1 MSRLNPFCPVLAM
14 LFAPV
19 LIMGCSSSNEK
30 PIYEGSQSTLPLEIP
45 PGLTVPT
52 DKNPLNTVIAPYEAT
67 FSVYSSS
74 SSEFF
79 DQFLKPNSRG
89 IRLVQDGA
97 IRWLEIDAK
106 PKEIWLQLGEFWSR
120 AGFELALNDPKL
132 GIVETQWKESNGE
145 SQGSWL
151 ANLLNTQATTTD
163 KYRVRLERDEK
174 SGKTLMFL
182 THRSQINKDGLYS
195 DPQLEAEMLQ
205 RFLVFMGMGDKQAK
219 ALTSTAQAA
228 IRAKLED
235 QDGNVI
241 LKVKENFPR
250 TWRRTGLALDRMG
263 LTIDDRNRSNGIYYI
278 QLPSNFV
285 EGEET
290 QTNKYLVVISLND
303 TEGVTQVSVRA
314 TEGGASEPIA
324 VRTILEKLQTH
335 LQ

>member
-1 MSRLNPFCPVLAM
+1 MSRLIFFCSVLA
-14 LFAPV
+14 V
-19 LIMGCSSSNEK
+19 LLVPALILGCSSSNEK
-30 PIYEGSQSTLPLEIP
+30 PIHEGSQRTLPLEIP

-52 DKNPLNTVIAPYEAT
+52 DKNPLNTVIASHEVT
-67 FSVYSSS
+67 FSAYANT
-74 SSEFF
+74 SSEFSG
-79 DQFLKPNSRG
+79 QFLKPNTRG

-106 PKEIWLQLGEFWSR
+106 PEGIWWQLGEFWSR

-132 GIVETQWKESNGE
+132 GIVETRWKESNKDSE
-145 SQGSWL
+145 ASWL
-151 ANLLNTQATTTD
+151 ATLLNTQATTTD

-174 SGKTLMFL
+174 SGKALMFL
-182 THRSQINKDGLYS
+182 THRGQINEGGLYS

-205 RFLVFMGMGDKQAK
+205 RFLVFIGVGDKQAK
-219 ALTSTAQAA
+219 GLTSIAQVDK
-228 IRAKLED
+228 RAELDD
-235 QDGNVI
+235 QQGNVI

-263 LTIDDRNRSNGIYYI
+263 LTIDDRNRSSGIYYI

-285 EGEET
+285 EGKEI

-303 TEGVTQVSVRA
+303 TDGVTQVSARA
-314 TEGGASEPIA
+314 REGSTGEPFA
-324 VRTILEKLQTH
+324 VRSILEKLQTH